1 MNAKLN
7 KIYPTATPGQL
18 AAMTSDLNTA
28 SQLQKKSEEWDEEH
42 GLGYH
47 LVTAGML
54 LSGCF
59 PLMVFALL
67 KRFNPYKGD
76 ADVYFCRYRQTHD
89 AIAKANGWPTF
100 NENIYGRKARKPR
113 SFANVKA
120 SAGAAPTRPAPKT
133 ASTQR
138 PALAL

>member
-7 KIYPTATPGQL
+7 RIYPTATPGQL
-18 AAMTSDLNTA
+18 AAMKSDLNTA
-28 SQLQKKSEEWDEEH
+28 QWLQKKSEEWDEAH

-47 LVTAGML
+47 LTTLAL
-54 LSGCF
+54 LPFATLLF
-59 PLMVFALL
+59 PLIMMRL
-67 KRFNPYKGD
+67 NPYKG
-76 ADVYFCRYRQTHD
+76 AANSHFMRYRQAHD

-113 SFANVKA
+113 PLANVKA
-120 SAGAAPTRPAPKT
+120 NTAASTRPASKT